1 MAYKDGE
8 VFESYCDKPY
18 DRHNYKIILKNG
30 KSIIYEDYEIMRY
43 YWYQYRKDITHVE
56 VLDAPKSTAGKG
68 F

>member
-8 VFESYCDKPY
+8 VFESYCDKAY